1 MGDSKAIVA
10 AIALL
15 FGPGCSTL
23 LWSVEKSLRN
33 PGERLRAFP
42 EKVYVQHEC
51 DKKRLPWFEL
61 EQHELVPPRIKPG
74 GEFNHRLVYSMCPA
88 RPTQVV
94 RGTLNTRIL
103 FKGGP
108 IAREQVEGYELKP
121 GRWVVDWFVSLPPGA
136 EAGVYALQI
145 EFKSSKVRFDETLS
159 FAVDAR

>member
-1 MGDSKAIVA
+1 
-10 AIALL
+10 
-15 FGPGCSTL
+15 
-23 LWSVEKSLRN
+23 
-33 PGERLRAFP
+33 
-42 EKVYVQHEC
+42 
-51 DKKRLPWFEL
+51 
-61 EQHELVPPRIKPG
+61 
-74 GEFNHRLVYSMCPA
+74 MCPA

-94 RGTLNTRIL
+94 RGTLDTRIL
-103 FKGGP
+103 FKGGA